1 MSSSNK
7 SIIYFIAFYS
17 LQLKKMKTIKK
28 TSLTIVLAVIAQLS
42 FAQQWHAGDTLNT
55 EKQDSSRIS
64 SFRDNALDLT
74 GQDLVDATFPNS
86 IPIFGTK
93 ARFAFGGYVK
103 LDYVQDFNGG
113 YDRFQYEI
121 QNVPVAGDGRPV
133 QSGYMNMFARES
145 RFNFDVRSITEKG
158 LPLRVF
164 FEFDFYNLDR
174 GAFNQSLRVRLAYA
188 VVGRLLFGR
197 SWGTGTDLY
206 AVPTTIDFAAGDALT
221 GTRRAQVR
229 FEDQFAN
236 KKYSYAVGV
245 EMLEFPGIDG
255 PDTLGQA
262 SQILPMLVGRLTK
275 STSSGGRLFFSA
287 SLFQLRWD
295 GRDIIPNATAFG
307 WGFSFSGREN
317 FGKNHHFIWQAS
329 YGQGWGSQIVST
341 VGSKSSAILTPQNQL
356 ETMPALN
363 LGAGVAISISPTLV
377 SNLNI
382 AWYSIDPSVYRSPS
396 SIKSGASGHVN
407 LIWSPIK
414 NVNTGIEYMLLRRTN
429 TDNNFGLGNRL
440 QAMIKYVF

>member
-1 MSSSNK
+1 
-7 SIIYFIAFYS
+7 
-17 LQLKKMKTIKK
+17 
-28 TSLTIVLAVIAQLS
+28 LAIIAQFS
-42 FAQQWHAGDTLNT
+42 IAQQWNAGDTLNT
-55 EKQDSSRIS
+55 EKQDTSRIS

-74 GQDLVDATFPNS
+74 GQDLVDASFPNS

-93 ARFAFGGYVK
+93 ARIAFGGYIK
-103 LDYVQDFNGG
+103 LDYVQDFDGG
-113 YDRFQYEI
+113 YDRYQYEI

-133 QSGYMNMFARES
+133 QSGYMNIFARES
-145 RFNFDVRSITEKG
+145 RFNIDVRSITDKG

-164 FEFDFYNLDR
+164 FELDFYNLDR
-174 GAFNQSLRVRLAYA
+174 GAFNQAPRLRLAYA

-197 SWGTGTDLY
+197 SWGIGSDLY

-236 KKYSYAVGV
+236 KKYSYAVGL

-295 GRDIIPNATAFG
+295 GQDIIPNATAVG

-317 FGKNHHFIWQAS
+317 FGKNHHFIWMAS
-329 YGQGWGSQIVST
+329 YGQGWGSQIVAT
-341 VGSKSSAILTPQNQL
+341 VGTKSSAILTPQNQL
-356 ETMPALN
+356 ETMPAVN
-363 LGAGVAISISPTLV
+363 LGAGVAISISPTLI

-382 AWYSIDPSVYRSPS
+382 SWYSIDPSVYRSPS
-396 SIKSGASGHVN
+396 SMKSGASGHVN

-429 TDNNFGLGNRL
+429 NDNNFGLGNRL
-440 QAMIKYVF
+440 QMMAKYVF

>member
-1 MSSSNK
+1 
-7 SIIYFIAFYS
+7 
-17 LQLKKMKTIKK
+17 MKTIKK
-28 TSLTIVLAVIAQLS
+28 TSLTIVLAIVAQFS
-42 FAQQWHAGDTLNT
+42 IAQQWHAGDTLNT
-55 EKQDSSRIS
+55 EKQDTSRIS
-64 SFRDNALDLT
+64 PFRDNALDLT
-74 GQDLVDATFPNS
+74 GQDLVDASFPNS

-93 ARFAFGGYVK
+93 ARIAFGGYVK

-145 RFNFDVRSITEKG
+145 RFNIDARSITDKG

-164 FEFDFYNLDR
+164 FELDFYNLDR
-174 GAFNQSLRVRLAYA
+174 GAFNQVPRLRLAYA

-197 SWGTGTDLY
+197 SWGIGSDLY

-236 KKYSYAVGV
+236 KKYSYAVGL

-262 SQILPMLVGRLTK
+262 SQILPNLVGRLTK

-295 GRDIIPNATAFG
+295 GQDIIPNATAVG

-317 FGKNHHFIWQAS
+317 FGKNHHFIWMAS
-329 YGQGWGSQIVST
+329 YGQGWGSQIVAT

-356 ETMPALN
+356 ETMPAVN

-440 QAMIKYVF
+440 QMMAKYVF

>member
-1 MSSSNK
+1 
-7 SIIYFIAFYS
+7 
-17 LQLKKMKTIKK
+17 MKTIKK
-28 TSLTIVLAVIAQLS
+28 TSLTIVLAIVAQFS
-42 FAQQWHAGDTLNT
+42 IAQQWHAGDTLNT
-55 EKQDSSRIS
+55 EKQDTSRIS
-64 SFRDNALDLT
+64 PFRDNALDLT
-74 GQDLVDATFPNS
+74 GQDLVDASFPNS

-93 ARFAFGGYVK
+93 ARIAFGGYVK

-113 YDRFQYEI
+113 YDRYQYEI

-145 RFNFDVRSITEKG
+145 RFNIDARSITDKG

-164 FEFDFYNLDR
+164 FELDFYNLDR
-174 GAFNQSLRVRLAYA
+174 GAFNQVPRLRLAYA

-197 SWGTGTDLY
+197 SWGIGSDLY

-236 KKYSYAVGV
+236 KKYSYAVGL

-262 SQILPMLVGRLTK
+262 SQILPNLVGRLTK

-295 GRDIIPNATAFG
+295 GQDIIPNATAVG

-317 FGKNHHFIWQAS
+317 FGKNHHFIWMAS
-329 YGQGWGSQIVST
+329 YGQGWGSQIVAT

-356 ETMPALN
+356 ETMPAVN

-440 QAMIKYVF
+440 QMMAKYVF